1 MENIIE
7 TAGIQAVIV
16 IAAVEAIR
24 QRVPSIDGWRVLVV
38 AAAASLILGAIML
51 TGHGADMILEAARV
65 SLFAWLIAVGGD
77 AWASKLAGKSAGKG
91 M

>member
-16 IAAVEAIR
+16 IATVEAIR
-24 QRVPSIDGWRVLVV
+24 SRIPSIDGWRVLVV
-38 AAAASLILGAIML
+38 AAVASLILGAIML
-51 TGHGADMILEAARV
+51 TGYGADMILEGVRV